1 MEKRGSMRKL
11 AIALSLMTLAAGAD
25 PISLQQLMADK
36 KAQDGKI
43 VTVSGTVKSYY
54 EKDDYSS
61 FLLIDG
67 GKGCSVY
74 IPGRKGLQNEQ
85 RITVTG
91 TFSLSKKLGT
101 RMFSNVVEATEVTP
115 GP

>member
-1 MEKRGSMRKL
+1 MENAARMKKFAM
-11 AIALSLMTLAAGAD
+11 ALTLMTLAAGAD
-25 PISLQQLMADK
+25 PISMQQLMTDK
-36 KAQDGKI
+36 KAQDGKV
-43 VTVSGTVKSYY
+43 VTVTGTVKSYY

-74 IPGRKGLQNEQ
+74 VPGRKGLQNEQ
-85 RITVTG
+85 HITVTG

-115 GP
+115 AP